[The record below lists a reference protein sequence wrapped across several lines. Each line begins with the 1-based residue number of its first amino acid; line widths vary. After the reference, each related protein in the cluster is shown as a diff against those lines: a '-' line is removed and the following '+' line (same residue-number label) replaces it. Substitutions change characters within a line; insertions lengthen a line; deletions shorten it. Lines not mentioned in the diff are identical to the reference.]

1 MRMRRGLLAGVAWA
15 AAALTVPAALH
26 AHGTHGV
33 GEGYVSTVSG
43 TRPPVL
49 GVLVNVFGPNNL
61 FRLSNYSGKTV
72 VVLGARREPYLRFAR
87 SGVYENAAAP
97 TTYLNRSR
105 RIPASADAQAEPRW
119 RKIAGGVT
127 HTWHEHRV
135 VWSAPDPP
143 RAVEEAPDEPHL
155 VFNWSIPATADGK
168 PFRINGFL
176 GYVASPK
183 EDSRFDGRFG
193 WIGAAAVTAL
203 VAAAAVAV
211 RARRARRQ
219 AL

>member
-1 MRMRRGLLAGVAWA
+1 MRMRIRLLAGVAWA
-15 AAALTVPAALH
+15 AGALTMPAAVH
-26 AHGTHGV
+26 THGTHGV
-33 GEGYVSTVSG
+33 GEGYVSTLSG
-43 TRPPVL
+43 TKPPVL

-61 FRLSNYSGKTV
+61 FRVSNYSGKTV
-72 VVLGARREPYLRFAR
+72 VIVGARGEPYLRFAR

-105 RIPASADAQAEPRW
+105 RVPASADAQAEPRW

-135 VWSAPDPP
+135 VWSAAGPP
-143 RAVEEAPDEPHL
+143 RTVEEAPDEPHL
-155 VFNWSIPATADGK
+155 IFNWSIPATADGK
-168 PFRINGFL
+168 SFRINGFL
-176 GYVASPK
+176 GYVPARQ
-183 EDSRFDGRFG
+183 EGDRFDGRVA
-193 WIGAAAVTAL
+193 WIGAVAVTAL

-211 RARRARRQ
+211 RARRGRRQ